1 MNINRA
7 LPDNISICSNDSQ
20 QTIQSIQSIQ
30 SCRICMEPVND
41 LKDLKQF
48 CLCSGYV
55 SVVHKSCLLKWIT
68 ISNVSKC
75 EICSKE
81 FKLIKGTK
89 RYWKN
94 ILIAIFVILFIIGI
108 YIYIYMYRQENNEV
122 YIISVV
128 TTLTLISLAINN
140 SPNIFYTKLLDIEE
154 YYDHITDHRDT
165 IENDHTQ
172 LPMYNTDNRDIV
184 LPEITEL
191 TELTETTQLI
201 HVNR

>member
-1 MNINRA
+1 M
-7 LPDNISICSNDSQ
+7 
-20 QTIQSIQSIQ
+20 
-30 SCRICMEPVND
+30 
-41 LKDLKQF
+41 
-48 CLCSGYV
+48 
-55 SVVHKSCLLKWIT
+55 
-68 ISNVSKC
+68 
-75 EICSKE
+75 
-81 FKLIKGTK
+81 
-89 RYWKN
+89 
-94 ILIAIFVILFIIGI
+94 
-108 YIYIYMYRQENNEV
+108 
-122 YIISVV
+122 V